1 MSYSVRHSDQQPV
14 SGSDRLLLM
23 GGGEKPVVF
32 LHGLFGTPE
41 HWRSILNELA
51 DGYRLVAPQLPL
63 DRRPDQRSNGIKSLD
78 DLIDHVAHTIFA
90 LDLPPVVMCGN
101 SLGGLVSIEMC
112 LRYPERVAGLVL
124 AGSAGIFERSLT
136 SGERPKP
143 SREFVRSIGL
153 DIFADEAM
161 ITDEMVEEWYQSVLD
176 RDYVRF
182 ILRVSRAT
190 RDWRLGDD
198 LQRLDLPTLIV
209 WGRDDKVTPPA
220 VAEEFKS
227 KIAHSR
233 LEFIEACGHAPS
245 LEQPA
250 VFTDALRRFLPDCF
264 ARRPVM
270 YNGAA
275 VV

>member
-1 MSYSVRHSDQQPV
+1 MI
-14 SGSDRLLLM
+14 GSDRLLLL
-23 GGGEKPVVF
+23 GGGDKPVVF

-41 HWRSILNELA
+41 HWRSIMNTLSDE
-51 DGYRLVAPQLPL
+51 YRLVAPQLPL

-78 DLIDHVAHTIFA
+78 DLIDHVARTIFA

-112 LRYPERVAGLVL
+112 LRHPDRVTGLVL

-143 SREFVRSIGL
+143 SREFVRSIAL

-182 ILRVSRAT
+182 LLRVSRAT
-190 RDWRLGDD
+190 RDRRLTEE
-198 LQRLDLPTLIV
+198 LQRLKLPTLIV

-220 VAEEFKS
+220 VAEEFKR
-227 KIAHSR
+227 KIARSR
-233 LEFIEACGHAPS
+233 LEYIEACGHSPC
-245 LEQPA
+245 LERPA
-250 VFTDALRRFLPDCF
+250 AFADLLWRFLPECF
-264 ARRPVM
+264 ARAPVM
-270 YNGAA
+270 PSDAA
-275 VV
+275 VG

>member
-1 MSYSVRHSDQQPV
+1 MNDPDRHPLI
-14 SGSDRLLLM
+14 GSDRLVLL
-23 GGGEKPVVF
+23 GGGDRTVVF

-41 HWRSILNELA
+41 HWRFVMNSLA
-51 DGYRLVAPQLPL
+51 DDYRLVAPQLPL
-63 DRRPDQRSNGIKSLD
+63 DRRPDRRSDGIKSLD
-78 DLIDHVAHTIFA
+78 DLIDHVARTIFA

-101 SLGGLVSIEMC
+101 SLGGLVSVEVC

-153 DIFADEAM
+153 DIFADEAL

-182 ILRVSRAT
+182 LLRVARAT
-190 RDWRLGDD
+190 RDWRLTDD

-220 VAEEFKS
+220 VAEEFKR
-227 KIAHSR
+227 KIARSR
-233 LEFIEACGHAPS
+233 LEYIEGCGHAPS
-245 LEQPA
+245 LERPA
-250 VFTDALRRFLPDCF
+250 VFTDLLRRFLPECF
-264 ARRPVM
+264 ARDPVLPS
-270 YNGAA
+270 A
-275 VV
+275 VAVS

>member
-1 MSYSVRHSDQQPV
+1 MGHPDRHPLI
-14 SGSDRLLLM
+14 GSDRLLLL
-23 GGGEKPVVF
+23 GGGDKTVVF

-41 HWRSILNELA
+41 HWRFTMESLA
-51 DGYRLVAPQLPL
+51 DDYRLVAPQLPL
-63 DRRPDQRSNGIKSLD
+63 DRRPDRRSDGIKSLD
-78 DLIDHVAHTIFA
+78 DLIDHVARTIFA

-101 SLGGLVSIEMC
+101 SLGGLVSVEVC

-153 DIFADEAM
+153 DIFADEAL

-182 ILRVSRAT
+182 LLRVARAT
-190 RDWRLGDD
+190 RDWRLTDE

-220 VAEEFKS
+220 VAEEFRRRS
-227 KIAHSR
+227 PVHASSTSRIAATPLAWNGRPSSR
-233 LEFIEACGHAPS
+233 TCCGGSSPS
-245 LEQPA
+245 VSLVTPSCR
-250 VFTDALRRFLPDCF
+250 ALRRC
-264 ARRPVM
+264 RR
-270 YNGAA
+270 GR
-275 VV
+275 

>member
-1 MSYSVRHSDQQPV
+1 M
-14 SGSDRLLLM
+14 L
-23 GGGEKPVVF
+23 GGGDKTVVF

-41 HWRSILNELA
+41 HWRSIMKSLA
-51 DGYRLVAPQLPL
+51 DDYRLVAPQLPL
-63 DRRPDQRSNGIKSLD
+63 DRRPDRRSNGIKSLD
-78 DLIDHVAHTIFA
+78 DLIDHVAQTIFA

-112 LRYPERVAGLVL
+112 LRHPERVAGLVL

-153 DIFADEAM
+153 DIFADEAL

-182 ILRVSRAT
+182 LLRVSRAT
-190 RDWRLGDD
+190 RDWRLTDE
-198 LQRLDLPTLIV
+198 LQRLELPTLIV

-220 VAEEFKS
+220 VAEEFKR

-233 LEFIEACGHAPS
+233 LEYIEDCGHAPS
-245 LEQPA
+245 LERPA
-250 VFTDALRRFLPDCF
+250 VFADLLRRFLPECF
-264 ARRPVM
+264 ARDSVM
-270 YNGAA
+270 PSDAA
-275 VV
+275 VS